1 MMTVALR
8 CTWSTWSAVINLTS
22 RAGELSLSSAI
33 AAARAEL
40 TRAAKPLPQRAIPAY
55 AAYVKEMMSKRPLGV
70 STPEYFKTLGSQ
82 WSGMGDAEKAKY
94 AAARPKAPPAGK
106 GAGAIKLTA
115 ASTDSL
121 AKALSKAVIG
131 GLLADVKAAADAP
144 SGAARSL
151 LLEGGR
157 LKVDS
162 VDAKGR
168 IALTLLPSKAK
179 E

>member
-1 MMTVALR
+1 MPPSIR
-8 CTWSTWSAVINLTS
+8 GS
-22 RAGELSLSSAI
+22 SSAI

-40 TRAAKPLPQRAIPAY
+40 TRAAKPRPQRAIPAY
-55 AAYVKEMMSKRPLGV
+55 AFYVKEMMSKKPLGV

-94 AAARPKAPPAGK
+94 AAARAKAPPADK
-106 GAGAIKLTA
+106 GAGAIKLKLTA